1 MVKAKPTVEFIQ
13 SKPYAG
19 PSGGLAAATAYMF
32 RVNGTKRVTVTA
44 SSFVG
49 RLTQE
54 QVMEMAR
61 KQIETD
67 LLNGQQLEDQAEV
80 RLKI

>member
-1 MVKAKPTVEFIQ
+1 
-13 SKPYAG
+13 
-19 PSGGLAAATAYMF
+19 MF